1 MRKLNELQENTER
14 QFTEI
19 RKNNHIQKKKM
30 RTLSRRNH
38 KKELNSGAKE
48 VMNEMGKNAI
58 EKNLLFDLF
67 CY

>member
-1 MRKLNELQENTER
+1 MSYK
-14 QFTEI
+14 
-19 RKNNHIQKKKM
+19 KIQKGNSLKSGKTITYKKKKM